1 LKVLGK
7 CTIVMATIFR
17 AITFSHKSK
26 VKDCIFG
33 RMHSTM
39 EALRKMR
46 CKDSLRLNSQRT
58 STMKGKS
65 KTVKDVA
72 TACTSTP
79 METSLEENGKMIKRS
94 MDYTGSKM
102 ALPLKAGSS

>member
-1 LKVLGK
+1 
-7 CTIVMATIFR
+7 M
-17 AITFSHKSK
+17 
-26 VKDCIFG
+26 
-33 RMHSTM
+33 
-39 EALRKMR
+39 
-46 CKDSLRLNSQRT
+46 

-79 METSLEENGKMIKRS
+79 METSLEENGKMTKRS